1 MSVAPTAYTPTVEPV
16 SHHVRA
22 RQLLR
27 AHPEVKRL
35 MTRNATTALITAGCV
50 ALQVAVAYALRGQAW
65 YWVLGAS
72 YLLGAFVCHTLF
84 VIIHEATHNLV
95 FKGQWANATVGI
107 AANLPMVI
115 PSAMSF
121 RKFHL
126 KHHSALGQFEHD
138 ADLPDH
144 YEARLIQ
151 HYALGKAVWLF
162 FFPVF
167 QLVRTFR
174 CRSVVPFDKYIA
186 VNWLV
191 QLAFNVG
198 IYLWLGPTGFWYLFL
213 SFWFSVSLHPVGA
226 RWIQEHY
233 LLLSPEQETTSYYG
247 RLNGVHLNIG
257 YHNEHHDLPGV
268 PWNKLPELRRL
279 APEFYEPLLHHTSYT
294 KVLLRFLFDQEISLY
309 SRLVRG
315 ETVPSKVAVASA
327 VPTLVPVAE

>member
-1 MSVAPTAYTPTVEPV
+1 MATAPLNYTPTAEPIT
-16 SHHVRA
+16 HHVRA
-22 RQLLR
+22 RQILKS
-27 AHPEVKRL
+27 HPEVKRL
-35 MTRNATTALITAGCV
+35 MGRNAMTAVITAACV
-50 ALQVAVAYALRGQAW
+50 AAQVLVAWLLRGQAW
-65 YWVLGAS
+65 YWSVLAA
-72 YLLGAFVCHTLF
+72 YAFGAFVCHTLF

-95 FKGQWANATVGI
+95 FKGQWANASVGI

-126 KHHSALGQFEHD
+126 KHHSALGHFEHD

-144 YEARLIQ
+144 YEAELIR
-151 HYALGKAVWLF
+151 HYALGKMVWLF

-174 CRSVVPFDKYIA
+174 CKSVVPFDKYIA
-186 VNWLV
+186 VNWLA
-191 QLAFNVG
+191 QLAFNVA
-198 IYLWLGPTGFWYLFL
+198 IWLWLGPVGFLYLFA

-233 LLLSPEQETTSYYG
+233 LVLNEEQETTSYYG

-268 PWNKLPELRRL
+268 PWNKLPELRKL
-279 APEFYEPLLHHTSYT
+279 APEYYDTLEHHTSYT

-315 ETVPSKVAVASA
+315 DFSKKKDRPRPVETVAAG
-327 VPTLVPVAE
+327 E

>member
-1 MSVAPTAYTPTVEPV
+1 MPTAPTAYLPTEESV

-22 RQLLR
+22 RQLLK

-35 MTRNATTALITAGCV
+35 MTRNATTAVITAGCV
-50 ALQVAVAYALRGQAW
+50 AAQVLVAYLLHNQAW
-65 YWVLGAS
+65 YWTLLTS
-72 YLLGAFVCHTLF
+72 YAFGAFVCHTLF

-95 FKGQWANATVGI
+95 FKGQWANASVGI
-107 AANLPMVI
+107 AANLPMVA
-115 PSAMSF
+115 PTAMSF
-121 RKFHL
+121 RKYHL
-126 KHHSALGQFEHD
+126 KHHSALGHFEHD

-144 YEARLIQ
+144 YEAKLIQ
-151 HYALGKAVWLF
+151 HYAIGKAIWLLL
-162 FFPVF
+162 FPIF
-167 QLVRTFR
+167 QVVRTFR
-174 CRSVVPFDKYIA
+174 CESTVPFDKYIA
-186 VNWLV
+186 ANWV
-191 QLAFNVG
+191 AQIAFNVG
-198 IYLWLGPTGFWYLFL
+198 MWLWLGPVGFLYFFL

-233 LLLSPEQETTSYYG
+233 LILSPDQETTSYYG

-294 KVLLRFLFDQEISLY
+294 KVLFRFLFDQEISLY

-315 ETVPSKVAVASA
+315 ESVASA
-327 VPTLVPVAE
+327 VAVKSPMPVPVAAE

>member
-1 MSVAPTAYTPTVEPV
+1 MPIAPTAYIPTAEPV

-22 RQLLR
+22 RQLLK

-35 MTRNATTALITAGCV
+35 MTRNATTALITVGCV

-65 YWVLGAS
+65 YWTLAAS
-72 YLLGAFVCHTLF
+72 YVLGAFVCHTLF

-95 FKGQWANATVGI
+95 FKGQWANAAVGI
-107 AANLPMVI
+107 GANLPMVL
-115 PSAMSF
+115 PTAMSF

-126 KHHSALGQFEHD
+126 KHHSALGHFEHD

-144 YEARLIQ
+144 YEAKLIQ
-151 HYALGKAVWLF
+151 HYAIGKAVWLF
-162 FFPVF
+162 FFPIF

-186 VNWLV
+186 ANWVAQIL
-191 QLAFNVG
+191 FNVG
-198 IYLWLGPTGFWYLFL
+198 IYFWLGPAAFLYLFF

-233 LLLSPEQETTSYYG
+233 LILSPEQETTSYYG

-315 ETVPSKVAVASA
+315 ETVESRVA
-327 VPTLVPVAE
+327 PLMPVAK